1 MTKRESHKTVEK
13 FVSTRFDVVAIL
25 GLIFAVLSVIF
36 DLPEKETLLGHV
48 VNIQLLAT
56 IVSIIGFGVFGA
68 WLFLRI
74 YLFYPT
80 KTMKY
85 EVYITGD
92 VSRIIPEI
100 KIENKEPV
108 KIQDI
113 YVEMIRFS
121 WNKQVWNDVNKFTV
135 GDRFFSV
142 GLSDDRSVARSPI
155 YVKIAEPIGKF
166 TCILLD
172 NNVRHMPLDKRG
184 SEFSKWARYEF
195 VFRITGKFV
204 DKEEI

>member
-1 MTKRESHKTVEK
+1 M
-13 FVSTRFDVVAIL
+13 
-25 GLIFAVLSVIF
+25 FAVLSVIF

-121 WNKQVWNDVNKFTV
+121 WNKQVWNDINKFTV

-142 GLSDDRSVARSPI
+142 GLSDDRSAFAKARARTTH
-155 YVKIAEPIGKF
+155 IAESRAECVPCSRCPNRVAGDRA
-166 TCILLD
+166 TLAVLRPEVPPQAAAQPAD
-172 NNVRHMPLDKRG
+172 PRWH
-184 SEFSKWARYEF
+184 S
-195 VFRITGKFV
+195 
-204 DKEEI
+204 